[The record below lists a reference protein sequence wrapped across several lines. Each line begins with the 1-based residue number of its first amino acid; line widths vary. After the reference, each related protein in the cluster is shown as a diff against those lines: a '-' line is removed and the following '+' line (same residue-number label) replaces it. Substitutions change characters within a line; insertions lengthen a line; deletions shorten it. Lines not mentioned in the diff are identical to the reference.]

1 MKYRILKTDK
11 AEDQIRSIIHYIA
24 DETGDAMVALSYLEK
39 MEKAIERLE
48 DLPES
53 GQIPRYSILKKQ
65 GYRVVIMDQ
74 HLAFYKVNHAERV
87 ATIYAVVDGRQE
99 YLRLIE

>member
-1 MKYRILKTDK
+1 MKYRILRTDK
-11 AEDQIRSIIHYIA
+11 AEDQIRSIIYYIA
-24 DETGDAMVALSYLEK
+24 DETGDVMVALAYLDK

-53 GQIPRYSILKKQ
+53 GHVPRYSILRKQ
-65 GYRVVIMDQ
+65 GYRVVIMEK
-74 HLAFYKVNHAERV
+74 HLAFCKVNHEEKKV
-87 ATIYAVVDGRQE
+87 IVYAVVDGRQE